1 MIRPATRT
9 VLYKEVI
16 SQILEMIKSEEWK
29 QGDRIPGEID
39 LAGKFEVS
47 RNCVREAL
55 KALGHAGILESKP
68 GLGTFLAKDALRSI
82 QTKELGQFL
91 RDDTPLME
99 LLEARLII
107 EPQLAKIV
115 AERATEADIAR
126 LEAAV
131 KRATHAVKTNTY
143 SVQIGLEFHTIVA
156 QIANNR
162 LIMRLFNS
170 IADELRVQR
179 GVLILSHMSKEDL
192 LRELREHGEILACIK
207 RRDGAQ
213 AGELLA
219 AHLRTAMRI
228 LTEARAGKL
237 PLGEDHPGGQA

>member
-1 MIRPATRT
+1 

-16 SQILEMIKSEEWK
+16 SQILEMIKAEEWK
-29 QGDRIPGEID
+29 QGDRIPGEIE

-91 RDDTPLME
+91 RDDTPLTE

-107 EPQLAKIV
+107 EPQLARIV

-131 KRATHAVKTNTY
+131 KRAMHAVKTNTY
-143 SVQIGLEFHTIVA
+143 SVQIGLEFHTILT

-192 LRELREHGEILACIK
+192 LRELKEHGEILACIK

-213 AGELLA
+213 AGELLET
-219 AHLRTAMRI
+219 HLRTAMRI

-237 PLGEDHPGGQA
+237 PLGEDHSGGQA